1 MCISF
6 SLLTT
11 ICTGCGLSTLNKDY
25 DDDDGDNKDYGWM
38 DGWKTNNAKIT
49 HIVGRIGSGVGLRV
63 SASFISDT
71 RSSAIAERPCDAS
84 YC

>member
-25 DDDDGDNKDYGWM
+25 DDNDGDNKDYGWM
-38 DGWKTNNAKIT
+38 DGWMEDKQCKNNP
-49 HIVGRIGSGVGLRV
+49 HRGSDRV
-63 SASFISDT
+63 
-71 RSSAIAERPCDAS
+71 RSWPTG
-84 YC
+84 

>member
-25 DDDDGDNKDYGWM
+25 DDNDGDNKDYGWM
-38 DGWKTNNAKIT
+38 DGWMD
-49 HIVGRIGSGVGLRV
+49 GRQ
-63 SASFISDT
+63 T
-71 RSSAIAERPCDAS
+71 MQK
-84 YC
+84 